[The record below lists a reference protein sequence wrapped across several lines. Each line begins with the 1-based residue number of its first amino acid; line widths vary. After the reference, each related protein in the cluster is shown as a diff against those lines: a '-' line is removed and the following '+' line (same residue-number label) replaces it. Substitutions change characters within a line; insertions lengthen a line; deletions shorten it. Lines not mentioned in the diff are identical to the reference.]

1 MKVKEILIAGVGPK
15 CVPRYMNGTYLNKRK
30 NGKIMDNP
38 FKNLL
43 LERKAK
49 SINQIAYQ
57 G

>member
-43 LERKAK
+43 LKRKAK
-49 SINQIAYQ
+49 SINQIAYH